1 MSGLFADI
9 TGKVLAVALV
19 LLSAAALA
27 YGAARHVS
35 GMVSQAHLDAIAERD
50 AHWSAEIAK
59 SNTEYANRAAAQ
71 ARAVIAVQAKAG
83 DEIAQIKREQLE
95 RKKDNEALP
104 SSDACGISAT
114 RGRLLIR

>member
-1 MSGLFADI
+1 MSAFFAGL
-9 TGKVLAVALV
+9 TGKVITVAALLAA
-19 LLSAAALA
+19 AAALA
-27 YGAARHVS
+27 YGAAKNVNE
-35 GMVSQAHLDAIAERD
+35 MVSLARETAIAERD

-71 ARAVIAVQAKAG
+71 ARAVIDLQAKAG

-104 SSDACGISAT
+104 GNGACGISPA